1 MSIALDEQSQELL
14 RQAANK
20 KNISVSSLVR
30 ETLEKY
36 VFCDADNIKIV
47 MQIPKETAGDREKL
61 EAWLNIK
68 SQALMK
74 HFGS

>member
-36 VFCDADNIKIV
+36 VFCDANNIKIV
-47 MQIPKETAGDREKL
+47 MQIPKETASDCEKL
-61 EAWLNIK
+61 GAWLNIK
-68 SQALMK
+68 YQALMK
-74 HFGS
+74 HFSS